1 VKTKLLSKTLI
12 LNISY

>member
-12 LNISY
+12 LNISS